1 MANLYITE
9 FGGLQADPSSPG
21 MPCPVLPSL
30 ASQTVVFTGASVQ
43 SAAVGALTRL
53 VRVLADANCFLASG
67 ANPTAV
73 TQTPLVAN
81 VPEFFQV
88 PAGQSFKLAV
98 ITRA

>member
-9 FGGLQADPSSPG
+9 FGGLQADPYSPG

-30 ASQTVVFTGASVQ
+30 GSQAVAIGASSVQ
-43 SAAVGALTRL
+43 STAVGAMTRL
-53 VRVLADANCFLASG
+53 VRVLADANCFIAAG

-73 TQTPLVAN
+73 AQTPLAAG
-81 VPEFFQV
+81 VPEYFQV
-88 PAGQSFKLAV
+88 PAGQSYKIAV